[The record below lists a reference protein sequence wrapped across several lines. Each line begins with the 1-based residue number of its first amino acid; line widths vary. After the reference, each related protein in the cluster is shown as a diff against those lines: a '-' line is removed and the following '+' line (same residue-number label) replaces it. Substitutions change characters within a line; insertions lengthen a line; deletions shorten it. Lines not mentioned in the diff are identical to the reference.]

1 MAKFKRIE
9 NSKFIVFVRNFDY
22 TIHVVYFNLLKGI
35 IMEKRHQDL
44 LTSRLE
50 QIVTTGSTYIAWS
63 ELYLWYG
70 VQKLAKRTYRDLSER
85 WDEIATTYGL
95 TELGKLSFVQ
105 SPWTKGGGGAGIHLF
120 GSDMPQ
126 LVDDYDD

>member
-1 MAKFKRIE
+1 
-9 NSKFIVFVRNFDY
+9 
-22 TIHVVYFNLLKGI
+22 
-35 IMEKRHQDL
+35 MEKRHQDL

-63 ELYLWYG
+63 ELYFWYG

-85 WDEIATTYGL
+85 WDEIATTHGL
-95 TELGKLSFVQ
+95 TEVGKLSFVQ
-105 SPWTKGGGGAGIHLF
+105 SPLTTGGGGAGIHLF
-120 GSDMPQ
+120 GSEMPN